1 MLQVLALIDLGDSGC
16 EPQHNDDDEEQKPD
30 RLKRELQ
37 SAHEQ
42 QDAEDNANGDDSN
55 QTEDDCAQ
63 QEDEGQD
70 DENDDEAFGWQQRKS
85 LEEDRPTYLQAS
97 VESKAH
103 GPAASLSLTVAEPV
117 KRGVQVP
124 RPPRGG
130 SGAGSGGKPTTS
142 TTSRLKFQFPE
153 DELQDW
159 TDDGEEQDEH
169 KATATRASPAL
180 LLRNKTQQRRRFT
193 ASVVTSNATASV
205 SLRRKS
211 FTMKRSPHKSASI
224 QAAFPETN
232 GLPLEHRWAMRRR
245 STSAI
250 SRVGSKSPSSW
261 RPSGRDPFAAAAAA
275 ATSSANIAA
284 ALVPAS
290 GSTSCSQ
297 MVLRVRKADG
307 KPEIVISKQSAP
319 RFVVWQ
325 WSDRRVRM
333 PLAMALGP
341 QQHGLMLRQL
351 RYVKSVMHHFPWAKT
366 QLRGLLASYTKKD
379 MSKEELYPQLS
390 TLNHQVEQE
399 MASKQHKQKALTSKK
414 NHLSLQL
421 SIATSALNELQVT
434 KFGRRGRPHETKLSY
449 DPRDPMRLCWFRKNG
464 DKSDEWLAL
473 DDLRILDGSESEL
486 LRKASRKHADCCVML
501 VTSTRSLDLQLKSA
515 MHRDWLVNALK
526 DVVAFALQYKAAGA
540 AAASRGKSS

>member
-1 MLQVLALIDLGDSGC
+1 MLQVLAQIDLGGRGS
-16 EPQHNDDDEEQKPD
+16 EPQHNDEEEEKPD
-30 RLKRELQ
+30 RLQ
-37 SAHEQ
+37 SEQ
-42 QDAEDNANGDDSN
+42 EAEDNGNDSN
-55 QTEDDCAQ
+55 QTEDDSAQ
-63 QEDEGQD
+63 QDEEQEDDDD
-70 DENDDEAFGWQQRKS
+70 DENDAEAFGWQQRKS
-85 LEEDRPTYLQAS
+85 LEEDRPTYLQAFETKS
-97 VESKAH
+97 N

-130 SGAGSGGKPTTS
+130 AASGGKPTT

-159 TDDGEEQDEH
+159 TDEGEVQDDH
-169 KATATRASPAL
+169 AASATSGVRALQAL
-180 LLRNKTQQRRRFT
+180 ALRNKTQQRRRFT
-193 ASVVTSNATASV
+193 ASVAAGGSNATASV

-211 FTMKRSPHKSASI
+211 FTMKRSPHKSSTM
-224 QAAFPETN
+224 QVAFAESN

-250 SRVGSKSPSSW
+250 SRAGSKSPSSW
-261 RPSGRDPFAAAAAA
+261 RSSRDPFAAAAAA

-284 ALVPAS
+284 ALSPVS
-290 GSTSCSQ
+290 GSVSSCSQ

-307 KPEIVISKQSAP
+307 KPEIVISKQNAP

-379 MSKEELYPQLS
+379 MSKEELYPKLS

-421 SIATSALNELQVT
+421 SIATSALNELHVT

-473 DDLRILDGSESEL
+473 DDLRILVGSESEL
-486 LRKASRKHADCCVML
+486 LRKASRKHALDAECCVTL
-501 VTSTRSLDLQLKSA
+501 VTSTRSLDLQLKNA
-515 MHRDWLVNALK
+515 LHRDWLVNALK
-526 DVVAFALQYKAAGA
+526 DVVSFAHQYKAAGA
-540 AAASRGKSS
+540 AATRVKSS

>member
-1 MLQVLALIDLGDSGC
+1 MLQVLALIDLGGSGSDS
-16 EPQHNDDDEEQKPD
+16 EPQHNEEEEEKPD
-30 RLKRELQ
+30 QLKRELE
-37 SAHEQ
+37 SAQEQ
-42 QDAEDNANGDDSN
+42 QEADDNANCNDSN
-55 QTEDDCAQ
+55 QTEDDNAQ
-63 QEDEGQD
+63 QEEEQD
-70 DENDDEAFGWQQRKS
+70 DDDDEAFGWQQRKS
-85 LEEDRPTYLQAS
+85 LQEDRPACLQAF
-97 VESKAH
+97 ESKPN

-130 SGAGSGGKPTTS
+130 AGSGGQPTAT

-159 TDDGEEQDEH
+159 SDDGEEQDEH
-169 KATATRASPAL
+169 KAAATSSLRASPTL
-180 LLRNKTQQRRRFT
+180 SLRNKTQQRRRFT
-193 ASVVTSNATASV
+193 ASVLTSAATASV

-224 QAAFPETN
+224 QAAFTEAN
-232 GLPLEHRWAMRRR
+232 GLPLEHRWATRRR

-250 SRVGSKSPSSW
+250 SRAGSKSPSSW
-261 RPSGRDPFAAAAAA
+261 RSSSRDPFAAAAAA

-284 ALVPAS
+284 A
-290 GSTSCSQ
+290 STSCSQ

-341 QQHGLMLRQL
+341 QQHGLMLRHL

-390 TLNHQVEQE
+390 TLNLQVEQE

-434 KFGRRGRPHETKLSY
+434 KFGRRGRPHETNLSY
-449 DPRDPMRLCWFRKNG
+449 DPRDPMRLCWIRKNG

-473 DDLRILDGSESEL
+473 DDMRILDGSESEL
-486 LRKASRKHADCCVML
+486 LRKANRKHADCCVTL
-501 VTSTRSLDLQLKSA
+501 ATSTRSLDLQLKSTL
-515 MHRDWLVNALK
+515 HRDWLVNALK

-540 AAASRGKSS
+540 AASRGKSS